1 MQKFLVTRKDVF
13 IANAFQFFIIRSDG
27 FIFWIATTKN
37 CNLGSWV
44 LLLFREKCLSTD
56 NRIPKSFSLCRIH
69 NCILLISQWLLV
81 WPTYPGKILRCYFL
95 FVFQFQ
101 VFIRLFQCRWN
112 TSLTRSYFTLF
123 MRWFIAQSFCKPLIN
138 ILFSCYITYV

>member
-1 MQKFLVTRKDVF
+1 MCLLQMLSNSSLFEAMVLFFELQPQK
-13 IANAFQFFIIRSDG
+13 
-27 FIFWIATTKN
+27 IATLGRGFCYCFEKN
-37 CNLGSWV
+37 VCRQITEYQRVFHCAGFTIV
-44 LLLFREKCLSTD
+44 
-56 NRIPKSFSLCRIH
+56 SFWL
-69 NCILLISQWLLV
+69 NALISQWLLV

-123 MRWFIAQSFCKPLIN
+123 MRWFIAQSFYRPLIN